1 MPEPESL
8 QSKSTPQ
15 LPRRAVRGSQRPEV
29 RERLLRAALELVNT
43 QGIQN
48 FTQARVA
55 AAAGVRQSHLTYYF
69 PTRNDLLKALVQQG
83 CAEFEHALASEFTDG
98 PEALERLREG
108 FAARTSDCA
117 MPRLMVALTV
127 ASEEDAS
134 LKRWLE
140 DMERNV
146 LARLR
151 ELFARFGLHA
161 AERDL
166 MLFHVGLIGIA
177 LIRLGSNTAQSAQRA
192 RTLVRHAFDTLVA
205 QSRSSILL
213 LALLAASLGVG
224 GVLTGCSKASSNAPA
239 ARPAMTV
246 TAGRAEIVTWPSSIE
261 TSGNVTAWQ
270 EAVIGSRLA
279 GLPLAEVRVNVGDHV
294 RRGELL
300 ARFDDASPRADVAQA
315 EAAVNQARA
324 NARET
329 AANRDR
335 ALKLKGS
342 GALSDQS
349 ILQAETQA
357 DASEAQVASALA
369 ALASAKL
376 RLEYTR
382 VTAPDDGIVSSRTAT
397 LGAVTVA
404 GGELFKLI
412 RQGRLEWRAELTPT
426 QLAAVHPGL
435 AAKLT
440 LPDGS
445 LLTGKVREL
454 APSLDANSR
463 LGLAYVDLAP
473 DARARAGLYAHGII
487 ETSASPALTVPA
499 ESIVIHD
506 GRSYLAQ
513 LNGERVELVPVTTGR
528 REGGRTEV
536 LDHLAAG
543 QPVAVRGAGFLSDG
557 DLVRVVPAEAES
569 TVSQR

>member
-1 MPEPESL
+1 MLEPQSL
-8 QSKSTPQ
+8 DPAYAAH
-15 LPRRAVRGSQRPEV
+15 LPRERGSQRPEV

-83 CAEFEHALASEFTDG
+83 CAEFELALGTEFAEG

-151 ELFARFGLHA
+151 VLFARFGLHA

-177 LIRLGSNTAQSAQRA
+177 LIRLGSNTAESAQRA

-205 QSRSSILL
+205 QSRVSILL
-213 LALLAASLGVG
+213 LTLAAGFGVG
-224 GVLTGCSKASSNAPA
+224 GALTGCSKASSNAPA

-294 RRGELL
+294 HRGELL

-315 EAAVNQARA
+315 EALVNQARA

-382 VTAPDDGIVSSRTAT
+382 VTAPDDGIISSRTAT

-426 QLAAVHPGL
+426 QLAAVQPGL
-435 AAKLT
+435 TAKLT

-454 APSLDANSR
+454 APSLDASSR

-473 DARARAGLYAHGII
+473 DARVRAGLYAHGII

-513 LNGERVELVPVTTGR
+513 LDGERVELVPVNTGR